1 MMIYLIFLL
10 FGTAISQDFSC
21 PSGYIGSNSNALN
34 SGANDVIVVTQV
46 DGSFKSTHISVQ
58 VGKFHNFWSP
68 VWPRE
73 GTEMKISRLSR
84 HIGYTLRG
92 LLLGRGWAYWAGCG
106 TFW

>member
-46 DGSFKSTHISVQ
+46 DGSFKFTHISVQ
-58 VGKFHNFWSP
+58 VGKFHNFWST
-68 VWPRE
+68 VWSRE
-73 GTEMKISRLSR
+73 GTEMKIYVNDIRLRQAQYSFK
-84 HIGYTLRG
+84 YTDTTMLI
-92 LLLGRGWAYWAGCG
+92 Y
-106 TFW
+106 